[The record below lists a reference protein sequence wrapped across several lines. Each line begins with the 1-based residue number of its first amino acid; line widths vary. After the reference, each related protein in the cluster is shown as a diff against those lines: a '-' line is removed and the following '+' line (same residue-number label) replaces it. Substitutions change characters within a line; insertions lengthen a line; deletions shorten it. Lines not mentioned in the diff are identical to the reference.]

1 MEIIESPL
9 SESMNKKDIEYW
21 LETNSVNHIVLKNG
35 RRYQVHDIR
44 FMPMLFDD
52 KNVWVDLKG
61 QTEGCNNPNL
71 NNVSERIAFCITEID
86 YIETEYS

>member
-1 MEIIESPL
+1 MEVIQSRLADVMDI
-9 SESMNKKDIEYW
+9 KDIEYW

-35 RRYQVHDIR
+35 RRYDVHDIR
-44 FMPMLFDD
+44 FMPMKFD
-52 KNVWVDLKG
+52 KRNIWVDLKG